1 VSVLLIN
8 VGIINDVVKAERE
21 REGGRGDSRVVAEAM
36 LRVGGRK
43 ESWMSAS
50 EGVISGKRK
59 RVTQRVRE

>member
-1 VSVLLIN
+1 MSVLLIN

-50 EGVISGKRK
+50 EGVSGKRK
-59 RVTQRVRE
+59 RKRVRE